1 MTLKLL
7 INLAGTVVFIYALW
21 LSLIGLTYIVTEL
34 FMDWFSQFKQARKNK
49 AAKNGKDGQ

>member
-21 LSLIGLTYIVTEL
+21 LALVGLTYIVAEL
-34 FMDWFSQFKQARKNK
+34 FMDWFSNFKQARKDK
-49 AAKNGKDGQ
+49 AAKIGKDGQ